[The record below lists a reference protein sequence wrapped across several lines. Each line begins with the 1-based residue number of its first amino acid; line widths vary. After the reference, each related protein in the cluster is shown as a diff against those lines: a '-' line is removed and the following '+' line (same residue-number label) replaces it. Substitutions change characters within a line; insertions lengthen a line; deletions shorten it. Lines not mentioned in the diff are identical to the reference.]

1 MNPLAGK
8 RPLGPIAGTSC
19 ALVAVA
25 LAGPFLREVFMGV
38 GAQPVA
44 QLMPSG
50 GQDLDLGSFAGLAPE
65 AESCVLQHL
74 ESHVTEHPDGAF
86 SMRWRELD
94 SPYGGHLVATYDPR
108 AHSLH
113 LWLDERNVVSYTPMT
128 LPGIRRTLRRGSKR
142 GSFASPR
149 ADSLSLAGR

>member
-44 QLMPSG
+44 QLMPLG
-50 GQDLDLGSFAGLAPE
+50 AQDLGDFPGLAPE
-65 AESCVLQHL
+65 AEFRVLRYV
-74 ESHVTEHPDGAF
+74 ESHVAEHPDGAF

-113 LWLDERNVVSYTPMT
+113 LWLDERNVVSYAPMT
-128 LPGIRRTLRRGSKR
+128 LPGIRRTLRRGSNR
-142 GSFASPR
+142 GSFASAR
-149 ADSLSLAGR
+149 ADSLALAGR